1 VRDVFYDWFDDE
13 RAPRPVSKTP
23 PARLAARR
31 KLLDSLLVEIASADD
46 PLAGPDSTLG
56 VSVLAKYPPDDK
68 QRFDQYSQVGQ
79 VLDEFLDPRL
89 ELRGP
94 HMPTLRPK
102 LRKVPRRSL
111 SMAIAFDCSSLRWV
125 SSIRSF

>member
-46 PLAGPDSTLG
+46 PHDRSHLG
-56 VSVLAKYPPDDK
+56 
-68 QRFDQYSQVGQ
+68 
-79 VLDEFLDPRL
+79 
-89 ELRGP
+89 
-94 HMPTLRPK
+94 
-102 LRKVPRRSL
+102 
-111 SMAIAFDCSSLRWV
+111 W
-125 SSIRSF
+125 